1 MTQYSGLCCRV
12 LNLER
17 VTISGQVSAKG
28 EELEDMMPGSLISA
42 SASALSISTLLIS
55 FSDKGL
61 KDFVFFFPYMSCS
74 NKFTAS
80 QVTSVS
86 QLTFLLKSYI
96 IDLNVMFQMIMVSPQ
111 MTGNP

>member
-1 MTQYSGLCCRV
+1 
-12 LNLER
+12 
-17 VTISGQVSAKG
+17 
-28 EELEDMMPGSLISA
+28 MPGSLI

-96 IDLNVMFQMIMVSPQ
+96 IDLNAMFQMIMVCPQ
-111 MTGNP
+111 MTGNPYDHRRGNKEKS